1 MMLTRKEKTVGFANL
16 HMSFMLVMRILG
28 SSWSMPGNFKFH
40 MFPTKGNC
48 CFQNLFNEELIWI
61 AKIEDWITRE
71 IWKYFA
77 QI

>member
-40 MFPTKGNC
+40 IFPTKGNC
-48 CFQNLFNEELIWI
+48 CFQNRFNE
-61 AKIEDWITRE
+61 
-71 IWKYFA
+71 
-77 QI
+77 